1 MRILIT
7 GCNSFLSKEICNS
20 FLNSKHD
27 LIATNR
33 TVLDVSSKEEVDNF
47 FLNFKVDAVIH
58 TAISGGKRND
68 NDTFSDF
75 INNLKMFEN
84 LIQNSDKFKVL
95 INFGSGAEFNRP
107 NGVINASEEEILN
120 FVPLDY
126 YGIAKNLISKKIR
139 ESDENFFNFR
149 LFGCFG
155 KFEKEDRFI
164 KGSVN
169 RILKGEA
176 PIIHQNKVMDF
187 FAADDVCKVI
197 DYYLENYDKK
207 VLTRDLNLCYTEKVE
222 LKEVIKKIYKI
233 MIIKPKIKVLE
244 GGFSPEYTGCADNL
258 NSLNLK
264 LQGLDSSL
272 EKVIK
277 DFCNAKTN

>member
-20 FLNSKHD
+20 FLSSKYD

-33 TVLDVSSKEEVDNF
+33 SVLDASSKEEVDNF

-58 TAISGGKRND
+58 TAFSGGKRNSK
-68 NDTFSDF
+68 DTFSDF

-84 LIQNSDKFKVL
+84 LVQNSDKFKVL

-107 NGVINASEEEILN
+107 NGVICASEEEILN

-164 KGSVN
+164 KSSVN
-169 RILKGEA
+169 RVLKDK
-176 PIIHQNKVMDF
+176 PIIIHQNRVMDF

-197 DYYLENYDKK
+197 DYYLDNFRKK
-207 VLTRDLNLCYTEKVE
+207 ELPKDINLCYNKKVS
-222 LKEVIKKIYKI
+222 LKELATEICKFMKVKPEIKIVDN
-233 MIIKPKIKVLE
+233 KV
-244 GGFSPEYTGCADNL
+244 GSEYTG
-258 NSLNLK
+258 SPK
-264 LQGLDSSL
+264 TLDSLGIKFGGL
-272 EKVIK
+272 EEGLGKVIK
-277 DFCNAKTN
+277 EITKNDE

>member
-20 FLNSKHD
+20 FLSSKHD

-33 TVLDVSSKEEVDNF
+33 IVLDASSKEEVNNF

-58 TAISGGKRND
+58 TAFSGGKRNKK
-68 NDTFSDF
+68 DTFSDF

-107 NGVINASEEEILN
+107 NGVIGASEEEILN

-126 YGIAKNLISKKIR
+126 YGIAKNLISRKIR

-169 RILKGEA
+169 RILKDE
-176 PIIHQNKVMDF
+176 PIIIHQNKVMDF

-197 DYYLENYDKK
+197 DYYLDNFNKK
-207 VLTRDLNLCYTEKVE
+207 ELPKDINLCYNKKVS
-222 LKEVIKKIYKI
+222 LKELSEKICTIMKIKS
-233 MIIKPKIKVLE
+233 KIKVLKK
-244 GGFSPEYTGCADNL
+244 GKAPQYTGCSKKLDSIGIEL
-258 NSLNLK
+258 N
-264 LQGLDSSL
+264 GLDKGL
-272 EKVIK
+272 LTMTGNMVKN
-277 DFCNAKTN
+277 D